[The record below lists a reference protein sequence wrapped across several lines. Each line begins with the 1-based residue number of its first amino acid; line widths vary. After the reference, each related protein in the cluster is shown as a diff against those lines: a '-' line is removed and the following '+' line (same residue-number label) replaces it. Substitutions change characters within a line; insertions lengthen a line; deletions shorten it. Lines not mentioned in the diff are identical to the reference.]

1 MSSQLPLDQVPG
13 LILNIQDILG
23 KNPPPPGSEVHL
35 VPLFHGQD
43 ITVSL
48 AQIQG
53 TLKPHYHAV
62 HDETIYVLSGKGQAL
77 VEGAW
82 VDLAPGMVMHFQGTR
97 VHAARA
103 ESGDTL
109 VFLCHFVPWMKEVD
123 RVFVE

>member
-13 LILNIQDILG
+13 LLLNIQDILS
-23 KNPPPPGSEVHL
+23 KNPPPPGTEVYL
-35 VPLFHGQD
+35 LPLFHGQG

-53 TLKPHYHAV
+53 TLNPHYHAA

-82 VDLAPGMVMHFQGTR
+82 VDLAPGMVMHFQGTQ

-103 ESGDTL
+103 ESGDKL
-109 VFLCHFVPWMKEVD
+109 VFLCHFVPGMKELD

>member
-13 LILNIQDILG
+13 LILNIPDILS
-23 KNPPPPGSEVHL
+23 KNPPPPETETYL
-35 VPLFHGQD
+35 LPLFHGPD

-62 HDETIYVLSGKGQAL
+62 HDETIYVLAGKGQAL

-82 VDLAPGMVMHFQGTR
+82 VDLAPGMVMHFQGTQ

-103 ESGDTL
+103 ESGNKL
-109 VFLCHFVPWMKEVD
+109 VFLCHFVG
-123 RVFVE
+123 FL